1 MILAAA
7 IRYHIPA
14 TGKDV
19 VLCGARH
26 GDVFRQL
33 EELGF
38 GPKDGYEEL
47 EQGFINH
54 NGTFLDRR
62 EAYEHAKACGQL
74 AAKIIYE
81 RENGCVGG
89 KQLISED
96 LW

>member
-26 GDVFRQL
+26 GDVFWQL
-33 EELGF
+33 EGLGF

-47 EQGFINH
+47 EQGFIDH
-54 NGTFLDRR
+54 NGTFLDRE
-62 EAYEHAKACGQL
+62 EA
-74 AAKIIYE
+74 
-81 RENGCVGG
+81 
-89 KQLISED
+89 
-96 LW
+96 